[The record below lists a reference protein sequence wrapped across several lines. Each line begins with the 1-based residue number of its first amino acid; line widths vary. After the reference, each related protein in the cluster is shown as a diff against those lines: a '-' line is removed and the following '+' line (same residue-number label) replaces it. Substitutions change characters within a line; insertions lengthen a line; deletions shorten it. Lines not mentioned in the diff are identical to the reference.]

1 MPKYNLILQE
11 EAILDLL
18 EAFNYYES
26 KKMGLGNEF
35 EAEAFELLELIES
48 NPYLFQIRFGNF
60 HETPLNKFPY
70 NIVYEILKDDILI
83 NAVFFT
89 KRHPANKNRNGK

>member
-1 MPKYNLILQE
+1 MPKFNLILQE

-26 KKMGLGNEF
+26 KKIGLGNEF
-35 EAEAFELLELIES
+35 EAEAFELLKLLES
-48 NPYLFQIRFGNF
+48 NPYLFQIKFGNF
-60 HETPLNKFPY
+60 HEAPLNKFPY
-70 NIVYEILKDDILI
+70 SIVYEILKNDIVI

-89 KRHPANKNRNGK
+89 KRHPANKIRKGK